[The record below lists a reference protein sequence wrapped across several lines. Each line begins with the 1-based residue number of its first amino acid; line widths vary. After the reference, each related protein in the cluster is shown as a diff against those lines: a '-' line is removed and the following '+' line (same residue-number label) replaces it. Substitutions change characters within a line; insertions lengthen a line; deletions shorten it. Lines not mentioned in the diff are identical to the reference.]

1 MQVALLILTVTLVLL
16 IVASA
21 VVQTRS
27 RKRTDQAYAKLE
39 ASQRDLARLL
49 RAAGDDIKKMECS
62 QRALLLLLSSSGA
75 GITASDGT
83 TNVAKTE
90 ESNPK

>member
-1 MQVALLILTVTLVLL
+1 MTIAHLILTVTLVLL

-39 ASQRDLARLL
+39 ASQRELDRLI
-49 RAAGDDIKKMECS
+49 RAAGADIKKMERS
-62 QRALLLLLSSSGA
+62 QLHLLRSISKSGTDIRANDARTDDCPS
-75 GITASDGT
+75 T
-83 TNVAKTE
+83 
-90 ESNPK
+90 PPPQP